1 MKNTKTFFKL
11 RQIHLK
17 RYWLAALSFLFL
29 YLSVSQAYSQNT
41 KDIRLNL
48 SNATWISSMIGR
60 STTAP
65 VATSYGTALVSAD
78 RIIYCYTDDGSK
90 ILQKTTGR
98 RTNGLL
104 TSLQNDFF
112 TTVTDGE
119 ILNFINPSGI
129 TLWSSHVG
137 FTITEN
143 TFQGRDGRLI
153 VRGVQEICCY
163 SLTGVRKWKIKLEQL
178 SSLPMCELN
187 DGSIIVFLNSNK
199 GINTAQRISP
209 FGQMMEEVV
218 LEKAVISAG
227 YCDDGVAVAFSDG
240 SLELIAVKN
249 NETKNSAK
257 TIWSLSPS
265 TVSSSGAQVY
275 FKNITEKKLA
285 VVYKSGG
292 GSSAT
297 IVETESG
304 QIESTLNFSGIDVS
318 QLSLLETASS
328 GGNDVLIAADNNFIA
343 AVNFAGEIVWQAPL
357 PSKTASDIPWEKI
370 IYTKNNYLIFFT
382 TNWAVVA
389 FKTDE
394 NILAEKQNKKRHQ
407 KKDYSS
413 FYLSASRFQ
422 TETFLT
428 EAGDSFKDGGISAEL
443 SKGDYA
449 DGEIIYNSIV
459 MSAVRSYNNMLNS
472 AEWVKKKENNIF
484 LQDAQETDALI
495 ETVPLFGTSDAANA
509 LASLLKAEKNSA
521 HVKTLLRAVSYF
533 PYDPDGEILRALKNL
548 PNLISAKEESVQ
560 IMVCV
565 AVYNLCQF
573 MGEPFINAGGR
584 DLLAERTLSTNYNSN
599 VTKNARKYLSMI
611 ANSPK

>member
-1 MKNTKTFFKL
+1 MKTYL
-11 RQIHLK
+11 
-17 RYWLAALSFLFL
+17 LAALSFLFL
-29 YLSVSQAYSQNT
+29 YLFMSPVHSQNT
-41 KDIRLNL
+41 KEIQLNL
-48 SNATWISSMIGR
+48 LNATWTSSMIGR
-60 STTAP
+60 ATTEP
-65 VATSYGTALVSAD
+65 VVTSNGTALISAD
-78 RIIYCYTDDGSK
+78 RMIYCFSDDGLK
-90 ILQKTTGR
+90 IFQKTTGR
-98 RTNGLL
+98 RTNKLL
-104 TSLQNDFF
+104 TSLHNDFF

-137 FTITEN
+137 FVITEN

-209 FGQMMEEVV
+209 FGQVMEEVV
-218 LEKAVISAG
+218 LEKAVVSADS
-227 YCDDGVAVAFSDG
+227 CDDGVVVAFSDG
-240 SLELIAVKN
+240 SVELLAVKN
-249 NETKNSAK
+249 NGTKNSAK
-257 TIWSLSPS
+257 IIWSLPPS
-265 TVSSSGAQVY
+265 TVSSSGGQVY
-275 FKNITEKKLA
+275 FKNIAEKKLA

-292 GSSAT
+292 GSSAA
-297 IVETESG
+297 IVETASG
-304 QIESTLNFSGIDVS
+304 QIESTLNFSGIDMS
-318 QLSLLETASS
+318 QLSILETTSS
-328 GGNDVLIAADNNFIA
+328 NGNDVLIAADGKFIA
-343 AVNFAGEIVWQAPL
+343 AVNLEGDVIWQAAL
-357 PSKTASDIPWEKI
+357 PSKTASDILWEKI

-394 NILAEKQNKKRHQ
+394 NILAEKQVALEKKHQ

-413 FYLSASRFQ
+413 FYSSANKFQ
-422 TETFLT
+422 IETFLT
-428 EAGDSFKDGGISAEL
+428 TAGDSFKDGGISAEL

-449 DGEIIYNSIV
+449 NGEIIYNSIV
-459 MSAVRSYNNMLNS
+459 MSAVKSYDDMLNS
-472 AEWVKKKENNIF
+472 VEWVKTKMINIF

-495 ETVPLFGTSDAANA
+495 ETVPLFGTNDAANA

-548 PNLISAKEESVQ
+548 PNSISPKDESVQ

-584 DLLAERTLSTNYNSN
+584 DLLAERTLDTNYNSN

-611 ANSPK
+611 ANSIK